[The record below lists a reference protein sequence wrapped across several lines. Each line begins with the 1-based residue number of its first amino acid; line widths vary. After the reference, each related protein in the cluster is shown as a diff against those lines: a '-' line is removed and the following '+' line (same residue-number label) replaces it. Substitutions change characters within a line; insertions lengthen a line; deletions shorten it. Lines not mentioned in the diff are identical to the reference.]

1 MEIKDFIQNF
11 ADQFETTELDIF
23 VPETNYRE
31 LDEWS
36 SLIALSVLAMID
48 EEYDVQLKGEEMRA
62 TKTIQELFDLVS
74 SKL

>member
-1 MEIKDFIQNF
+1 MEIKDFVQNF
-11 ADQFETTELDIF
+11 AEQFDDTELEVF
-23 VPETNYRE
+23 TPETNYRE
-31 LDEWS
+31 LEEWS

-62 TKTIQELFDLVS
+62 TKTIQELFDLVA